1 MDALVTAGGIPE
13 PEDPLY
19 EYTRGEPKALLDV
32 AGQPLIQWVLDALG
46 EARLVDRVAVIGLDS
61 DPGLRCENPLAFF
74 PNQGGLL
81 QNIRIGTQKILEL
94 NPQAE
99 FVLSVSSDIPAITGE
114 MVDWLVTTTTET
126 DHDVYYSVITR
137 EVMEARY
144 PGSKRS
150 FVRLKGQEL
159 CGGDMNVFRAALAT
173 EDEGIWERIIAARK
187 SARKQAALIGFGSL
201 LLLLMG
207 RLTVEG
213 AVERAGKR
221 LGIRGRAIVCP
232 YAELGM
238 DVDKPYQLEILRAD
252 LARKALA

>member
-1 MDALVTAGGIPE
+1 MDALVTAGGIPD

-19 EYTRGEPKALLDV
+19 EYTRGAPKALLDV
-32 AGQPLIQWVLDALG
+32 AGKPLIQWVLDALT
-46 EARLVDRVAVIGLDS
+46 EAHLVERVAIIGLDS
-61 DPGLRCENPLAFF
+61 DPGLQCAKPLAFF

-99 FVLSVSSDIPAITGE
+99 CVLSVSSDIPAITAE
-114 MVDWLVTTTTET
+114 MVDWLVTTTRETE
-126 DHDVYYSVITR
+126 HDVYYSVITR
-137 EVMEARY
+137 EVMEARF
-144 PGSKRS
+144 PDSRRS

-173 EDEGIWERIIAARK
+173 TEEDIWERIIAARK

-201 LLLLMG
+201 LLLLLG

-232 YAELGM
+232 YAEVGM
-238 DVDKPYQLEILRAD
+238 DVDKPYQLEILRAH
-252 LARKALA
+252 LASRTPA